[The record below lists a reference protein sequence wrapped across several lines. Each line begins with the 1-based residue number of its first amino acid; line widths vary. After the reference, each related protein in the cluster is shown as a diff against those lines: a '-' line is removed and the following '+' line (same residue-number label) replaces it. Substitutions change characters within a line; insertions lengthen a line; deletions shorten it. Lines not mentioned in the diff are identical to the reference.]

1 MKRKEAILRLRKV
14 LVKRRN
20 ALRKALAGD
29 LSSLQELRGEPG
41 GDAIDAALDSAH
53 FEINSQLAEIESR
66 ELVQIEKALERMRN
80 GTYGICELTG
90 RSIPLARLQALP
102 YTTVCVEAQREL
114 EETGEAETEGA
125 DWGRLLDT
133 EPATAEDVLPISDLD
148 F

>member
-1 MKRKEAILRLRKV
+1 
-14 LVKRRN
+14 
-20 ALRKALAGD
+20 
-29 LSSLQELRGEPG
+29 
-41 GDAIDAALDSAH
+41 
-53 FEINSQLAEIESR
+53 
-66 ELVQIEKALERMRN
+66 
-80 GTYGICELTG
+80 LTG

-125 DWGRLLDT
+125 DWGRVLDT